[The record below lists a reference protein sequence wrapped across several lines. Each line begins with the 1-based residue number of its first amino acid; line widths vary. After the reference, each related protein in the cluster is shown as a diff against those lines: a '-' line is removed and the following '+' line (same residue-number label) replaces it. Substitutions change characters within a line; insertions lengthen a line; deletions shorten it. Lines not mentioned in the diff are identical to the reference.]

1 MLPLKIGGSFGI
13 YLIFVRNK
21 VGCVFGMFGFFCY
34 ILAISFG
41 AVEIFV

>member
-21 VGCVFGMFGFFCY
+21 VGCVFGMFGFFYY
-34 ILAISFG
+34 ILAFLFG
-41 AVEIFV
+41 EVENFV